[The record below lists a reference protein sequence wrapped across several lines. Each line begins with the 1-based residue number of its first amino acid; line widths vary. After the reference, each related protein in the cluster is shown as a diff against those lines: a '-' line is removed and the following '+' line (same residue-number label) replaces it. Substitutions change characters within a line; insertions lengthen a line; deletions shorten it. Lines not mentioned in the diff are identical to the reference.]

1 MAEQDTKLTI
11 FTVGKEE
18 YALDIMK
25 VVEILRPQKV
35 TKLPNTP
42 DFIEGVINLRGNVV
56 PIIDL
61 RKRFGI
67 RTLEHEDE
75 KILLTRVGGE
85 IVGLLVDGVKEV
97 CILSKG
103 DISPPPTMVKGIK
116 TEYLEGIGKT
126 GERLIIILNL
136 DKILSTEERLLLE
149 SIETEKIERK

>member
-1 MAEQDTKLTI
+1 MVDQEIRLTI
-11 FTVGKEE
+11 FNIGEEE

-35 TKLPNTP
+35 TRLPNTP
-42 DFIEGVINLRGNVV
+42 DFIEGVINLRGTVV

-67 RTLEHEDE
+67 KIQGHENE
-75 KILLTRVGGE
+75 RILLTRVSGE

-97 CILSKG
+97 YSLYRG
-103 DISPPPTMVKGIK
+103 DVVPPPAMVKGIK
-116 TEYLEGIGKT
+116 TEYIEGVGKA

-136 DKILSTEERLLLE
+136 DKILSTEEMLLLE

>member
-11 FTVGKEE
+11 FTIGEEE
-18 YALDIMK
+18 YALDIMR

-67 RTLEHEDE
+67 KIHEHED
-75 KILLTRVGGE
+75 KRILLTRVGGE

-103 DISPPPTMVKGIK
+103 DIVPPPTMVKGIK
-116 TEYLEGIGKT
+116 TEYLEGVGKA

>member
-1 MAEQDTKLTI
+1 MTDQELRLTI
-11 FTVGKEE
+11 FNIGEEE

-35 TKLPNTP
+35 TRLPNTP
-42 DFIEGVINLRGNVV
+42 DFIEGVINIRGTVV

-67 RTLEHEDE
+67 KIQSHENE
-75 KILLTRVGGE
+75 RVLLTRVRGE

-97 CILSKG
+97 YSLSKG
-103 DISPPPTMVKGIK
+103 DVAPPPAMVKGIK
-116 TEYLEGIGKT
+116 TEYLEGVGKAE
-126 GERLIIILNL
+126 ERLIIILNL
-136 DKILSTEERLLLE
+136 DKILSTEEMLLLE